1 MTTKNIFIIL
11 PFLLNLGCSFNQLNY
26 DDITKNSYEILF
38 DEGIP
43 KDMQNTLNSILK
55 SSHADSN
62 NLVKVEIKNF
72 MYKEYDIYA
81 GNALRS
87 LETEVKSSIELR
99 INSKKIINKK
109 LSSMKRFNSNE
120 LNPLAD
126 SEMKTFIKREI
137 YMDLINQLVVEV
149 ALIDL

>member
-1 MTTKNIFIIL
+1 MKIKNIFIIL
-11 PFLLNLGCSFNQLNY
+11 PFLFNLGCSFNQLNY
-26 DDITKNSYEILF
+26 DDITKNSYEIIF
-38 DEGIP
+38 DEGVP
-43 KDMQNTLNSILK
+43 KDMQNALNSILK
-55 SSHADSN
+55 SSRADSN

-72 MYKEYDIYA
+72 MYKEYDLYA
-81 GNALRS
+81 GDALRS

-126 SEMKTFIKREI
+126 SEMKTFIKREL
-137 YMDLINQLVVEV
+137 YMDLINQLVMEV

>member
-1 MTTKNIFIIL
+1 MKIKNIFIIL

-55 SSHADSN
+55 SSQADSN

-72 MYKEYDIYA
+72 MYKEYDVYA
-81 GNALRS
+81 GDALRS

-99 INSKKIINKK
+99 IKSKKIINKK

-126 SEMKTFIKREI
+126 SEMKTFIKREL
-137 YMDLINQLVVEV
+137 YMDLINQLVMEV

>member
-1 MTTKNIFIIL
+1 MKIKNIFIIL

-26 DDITKNSYEILF
+26 DDITKNSYEIIF
-38 DEGIP
+38 DEGVP
-43 KDMQNTLNSILK
+43 KDMQNALNSILK
-55 SSHADSN
+55 SSRADSN

-72 MYKEYDIYA
+72 MYKEYDVYA
-81 GNALRS
+81 GDALRS

-126 SEMKTFIKREI
+126 SEMKTFIKREL
-137 YMDLINQLVVEV
+137 YMDLINQLVMEV

>member
-1 MTTKNIFIIL
+1 MKIKNIFIIL
-11 PFLLNLGCSFNQLNY
+11 PFLFNLGCSFNQLNY
-26 DDITKNSYEILF
+26 DDITKNSYEIIF
-38 DEGIP
+38 DEGVP
-43 KDMQNTLNSILK
+43 KDMQNALNSILK
-55 SSHADSN
+55 SSRADSN

-72 MYKEYDIYA
+72 IYKEYDVYA
-81 GNALRS
+81 GDALRS

-126 SEMKTFIKREI
+126 SEMKTFIKREL
-137 YMDLINQLVVEV
+137 YMDLINQLVMEV

>member
-1 MTTKNIFIIL
+1 MTIKNIFIIL

-26 DDITKNSYEILF
+26 DDITKNSYEIIF
-38 DEGIP
+38 DEGVP
-43 KDMQNTLNSILK
+43 KDMQNALNSILK
-55 SSHADSN
+55 SSKADSN

-72 MYKEYDIYA
+72 MYKEYDVYA
-81 GNALRS
+81 GDALRS

-126 SEMKTFIKREI
+126 SEMKTFIKREL
-137 YMDLINQLVVEV
+137 YMDLINQLVMEV

>member
-1 MTTKNIFIIL
+1 MKIKNIFIIL

-26 DDITKNSYEILF
+26 DDITKNSYEIIF
-38 DEGIP
+38 DEGVP
-43 KDMQNTLNSILK
+43 KDMQNALNSILK
-55 SSHADSN
+55 SSQADSN

-81 GNALRS
+81 GDALRS

-126 SEMKTFIKREI
+126 SEMKTFIKREL
-137 YMDLINQLVVEV
+137 YMDLINQLVMEV

>member
-1 MTTKNIFIIL
+1 MKIKNIFIIL

-55 SSHADSN
+55 SSQADSN
-62 NLVKVEIKNF
+62 NLVKVEITNF
-72 MYKEYDIYA
+72 MYKEYDVYA
-81 GNALRS
+81 GDALRS

-126 SEMKTFIKREI
+126 SEMKTFIKREL
-137 YMDLINQLVVEV
+137 YMDLINQLVMEV

>member
-1 MTTKNIFIIL
+1 MKIKNIFIIL

-26 DDITKNSYEILF
+26 DDITKNSYEIIF
-38 DEGIP
+38 DEGVP
-43 KDMQNTLNSILK
+43 KDMQNALNSILK
-55 SSHADSN
+55 SSRADSN

-72 MYKEYDIYA
+72 MYKEYDVYA
-81 GNALRS
+81 GDALRS

-126 SEMKTFIKREI
+126 LEMKTFIKREL
-137 YMDLINQLVVEV
+137 YMDLINQLVMEV

>member
-1 MTTKNIFIIL
+1 MKIKNIFIIL

-26 DDITKNSYEILF
+26 DDITKNSYEIIF
-38 DEGIP
+38 DEGVP
-43 KDMQNTLNSILK
+43 KDMQNALNSILK
-55 SSHADSN
+55 SSQADSN

-72 MYKEYDIYA
+72 MYKEYDVYA
-81 GNALRS
+81 GDALRS

-126 SEMKTFIKREI
+126 SEMKTFIKREL
-137 YMDLINQLVVEV
+137 YMDLINQLVMEV

>member
-1 MTTKNIFIIL
+1 MKIKNIFIIL

-26 DDITKNSYEILF
+26 DDITKNSYEIIF
-38 DEGIP
+38 DEGVP
-43 KDMQNTLNSILK
+43 KDMQNSLNSILK
-55 SSHADSN
+55 SSETDSN

-72 MYKEYDIYA
+72 MYKEYDVYA
-81 GNALRS
+81 GDALRS

-99 INSKKIINKK
+99 IKSKKIINKK

-126 SEMKTFIKREI
+126 SEMKTFIKREL
-137 YMDLINQLVVEV
+137 YMDLVNQLVMEV

>member
-1 MTTKNIFIIL
+1 MTIKNIFILL

-26 DDITKNSYEILF
+26 DDISTNSYEILF

-55 SSHADSN
+55 SSQADSN
-62 NLVKVEIKNF
+62 NLVKVEVKNF

-81 GNALRS
+81 GDALRS

-99 INSKKIINKK
+99 INGKKTINKK

-120 LNPLAD
+120 LNSLAD
-126 SEMKTFIKREI
+126 SEMKTFIKREL
-137 YMDLINQLVVEV
+137 YMDLINQLVMEV

>member
-1 MTTKNIFIIL
+1 MKIKNIFIIL

-55 SSHADSN
+55 SSQADSN

-81 GNALRS
+81 GDALRS

-126 SEMKTFIKREI
+126 SEMKTFIKREL
-137 YMDLINQLVVEV
+137 YMDLINQLVMEV

>member
-1 MTTKNIFIIL
+1 MTIKNIFILL

-26 DDITKNSYEILF
+26 DDISTNSYEMLF

-55 SSHADSN
+55 SSKADSN
-62 NLVKVEIKNF
+62 NLVKVEVKNF

-81 GNALRS
+81 GDALRS

-99 INSKKIINKK
+99 INGKKTINKK

-120 LNPLAD
+120 LNSLAD
-126 SEMKTFIKREI
+126 SEMKTFIKREL
-137 YMDLINQLVVEV
+137 YMDLINQLVMEV

>member
-1 MTTKNIFIIL
+1 MKIKNIFIIL

-26 DDITKNSYEILF
+26 DDITKNSYEIIF
-38 DEGIP
+38 DEGVP
-43 KDMQNTLNSILK
+43 KDMQNALNSILK
-55 SSHADSN
+55 SSRADSN

-72 MYKEYDIYA
+72 MYKEYDVYA
-81 GNALRS
+81 GDALRS

-126 SEMKTFIKREI
+126 SEMKTFIKREL
-137 YMDLINQLVVEV
+137 YMDLVNQLVMEV

>member
-1 MTTKNIFIIL
+1 
-11 PFLLNLGCSFNQLNY
+11 
-26 DDITKNSYEILF
+26 
-38 DEGIP
+38 
-43 KDMQNTLNSILK
+43 MQNTLNSILK

-99 INSKKIINKK
+99 IYSKKIINKK

-126 SEMKTFIKREI
+126 SEMKTFIKREL
-137 YMDLINQLVVEV
+137 YMDLINQLVMEV

>member
-1 MTTKNIFIIL
+1 MKIKNIFIIL
-11 PFLLNLGCSFNQLNY
+11 PFLFNLGCSFNQLNY

-55 SSHADSN
+55 SSQADSN

-81 GNALRS
+81 GDALRS

-126 SEMKTFIKREI
+126 SEMKTFIKREL
-137 YMDLINQLVVEV
+137 YMDLINQLVMEV

>member
-1 MTTKNIFIIL
+1 MKIKNIFIIL
-11 PFLLNLGCSFNQLNY
+11 PFLFNLGCSFNQLNY

-55 SSHADSN
+55 SSQAESN
-62 NLVKVEIKNF
+62 NSTKVEIKNF

-81 GNALRS
+81 GDALRS

-109 LSSMKRFNSNE
+109 LSSMKRLNSNE

-126 SEMKTFIKREI
+126 SEMKTFIKREL
-137 YMDLINQLVVEV
+137 YMDLINQLVMEV

>member
-1 MTTKNIFIIL
+1 MKIKNIFIIL

-26 DDITKNSYEILF
+26 DDITKNSYEIIF

-55 SSHADSN
+55 SSQADSN

-72 MYKEYDIYA
+72 MYKEYDVYA
-81 GNALRS
+81 GDALRS

-126 SEMKTFIKREI
+126 SEMKTFIKREL
-137 YMDLINQLVVEV
+137 YMDLINQLVMEV

>member
-1 MTTKNIFIIL
+1 MTIKNIFIIL

-55 SSHADSN
+55 SSQADSN
-62 NLVKVEIKNF
+62 DLVKVEIKNF

-87 LETEVKSSIELR
+87 LETEVKSSIELS
-99 INSKKIINKK
+99 INGKKIINKK

-126 SEMKTFIKREI
+126 SEMKTFIKREL
-137 YMDLINQLVVEV
+137 YMDLINQLVMEV

>member
-1 MTTKNIFIIL
+1 MKIKNIFIIL

-55 SSHADSN
+55 SSQADSN

-72 MYKEYDIYA
+72 MYKEYDVYA
-81 GNALRS
+81 GDALRS

-126 SEMKTFIKREI
+126 SKMKTFIKREL
-137 YMDLINQLVVEV
+137 YMDLINQLVMEV

>member
-1 MTTKNIFIIL
+1 MKIKNIFIIL
-11 PFLLNLGCSFNQLNY
+11 PFLFNLGCSFNQLNY
-26 DDITKNSYEILF
+26 DDITKNSYEIIF
-38 DEGIP
+38 DEGVP
-43 KDMQNTLNSILK
+43 KDMQNALNSILK
-55 SSHADSN
+55 SSRADSN

-72 MYKEYDIYA
+72 MYKEYDVYA
-81 GNALRS
+81 GDALRS

-126 SEMKTFIKREI
+126 SEMKTFIKREL
-137 YMDLINQLVVEV
+137 YMDLVNQLVMEV

>member
-1 MTTKNIFIIL
+1 MKIKNIFIIL

-26 DDITKNSYEILF
+26 DDITKNSYEIIF
-38 DEGIP
+38 DEGVP
-43 KDMQNTLNSILK
+43 KDMQNALNSILK
-55 SSHADSN
+55 SSQTDSN

-81 GNALRS
+81 GDALRS

-126 SEMKTFIKREI
+126 SEMKTFIKREL
-137 YMDLINQLVVEV
+137 YMDLINQLVMEV

>member
-1 MTTKNIFIIL
+1 MKIKNIFIIL
-11 PFLLNLGCSFNQLNY
+11 PFLFNLGCSFNQLNY
-26 DDITKNSYEILF
+26 DDITKNSYEIIF
-38 DEGIP
+38 DEGVP
-43 KDMQNTLNSILK
+43 KDMQNALNSILK
-55 SSHADSN
+55 SSRADSN

-72 MYKEYDIYA
+72 MYKEYDVYA
-81 GNALRS
+81 GDALRS

-126 SEMKTFIKREI
+126 SEMKTFIKREL
-137 YMDLINQLVVEV
+137 YMDLINQLVMEV

>member
-1 MTTKNIFIIL
+1 MKIKNIFIIL

-26 DDITKNSYEILF
+26 DDITKNSYEIIF
-38 DEGIP
+38 DEGVP
-43 KDMQNTLNSILK
+43 KDMQNALNSILK
-55 SSHADSN
+55 SSRADSN

-72 MYKEYDIYA
+72 MYKEYDVYA
-81 GNALRS
+81 GDALRS

-99 INSKKIINKK
+99 IKSKKIINKK

-126 SEMKTFIKREI
+126 SEMKTFIKREL
-137 YMDLINQLVVEV
+137 YMDLVNQLVMEV

>member
-1 MTTKNIFIIL
+1 MKIKNIFIIL

-26 DDITKNSYEILF
+26 ADITKNSYEILF

-43 KDMQNTLNSILK
+43 KDIQNTLNSILK
-55 SSHADSN
+55 SSQADSN
-62 NLVKVEIKNF
+62 NLVRVEIKNF

-99 INSKKIINKK
+99 ISAKKIINKK

-126 SEMKTFIKREI
+126 SEMKTYIKREL
-137 YMDLINQLVVEV
+137 YMDLINQLVMEV

>member
-1 MTTKNIFIIL
+1 MKIKNIFIIL
-11 PFLLNLGCSFNQLNY
+11 PFLFNLGCSFNQLNY
-26 DDITKNSYEILF
+26 DDITKNSYEIIF
-38 DEGIP
+38 DEGVP
-43 KDMQNTLNSILK
+43 KDMQNALNSILK
-55 SSHADSN
+55 SSRADSN

-72 MYKEYDIYA
+72 MYKEYDLYA
-81 GNALRS
+81 GDALRS

-120 LNPLAD
+120 LNSLAD
-126 SEMKTFIKREI
+126 SEMKTFIKREL
-137 YMDLINQLVVEV
+137 YMDLINQLVMEV

>member
-1 MTTKNIFIIL
+1 MTIKNIFIIL

-26 DDITKNSYEILF
+26 DDIIKNSYEILF

-55 SSHADSN
+55 SSQADSN

-99 INSKKIINKK
+99 ISDKKIINKK

-126 SEMKTFIKREI
+126 SEMKTFIKREL
-137 YMDLINQLVVEV
+137 YMDLINQLVMEV

>member
-1 MTTKNIFIIL
+1 MKIKNIFIIL

-26 DDITKNSYEILF
+26 DDITKNSYEIIF
-38 DEGIP
+38 DEGVP
-43 KDMQNTLNSILK
+43 KDMQNALNSILK
-55 SSHADSN
+55 SSKTDSN
-62 NLVKVEIKNF
+62 NLVRVEIKNF
-72 MYKEYDIYA
+72 MYKEYDVYA
-81 GNALRS
+81 GDALRS

-126 SEMKTFIKREI
+126 SEMKTFIKREL
-137 YMDLINQLVVEV
+137 YMDLINQLVMEV

>member
-1 MTTKNIFIIL
+1 MKIKKIFIIL
-11 PFLLNLGCSFNQLNY
+11 PFLFNLGCSFNQLNY
-26 DDITKNSYEILF
+26 DDITKNSYEIIF
-38 DEGIP
+38 DEGVP
-43 KDMQNTLNSILK
+43 KDMQNALNSILK
-55 SSHADSN
+55 SSRADSN

-72 MYKEYDIYA
+72 MYKEYDLYA
-81 GNALRS
+81 GDALRS

-126 SEMKTFIKREI
+126 SEMKTFIKREL
-137 YMDLINQLVVEV
+137 YMDLINQLVMEV

>member
-1 MTTKNIFIIL
+1 MKIKNIFIIL
-11 PFLLNLGCSFNQLNY
+11 PFLFNLGCSFNQLNY
-26 DDITKNSYEILF
+26 DDITKNSYEIIF
-38 DEGIP
+38 DEGVP
-43 KDMQNTLNSILK
+43 KDMQNALNSILK
-55 SSHADSN
+55 SSRADSN

-72 MYKEYDIYA
+72 MYKEYDVYA
-81 GNALRS
+81 GDALRS

-99 INSKKIINKK
+99 VNSKKIINKK

-126 SEMKTFIKREI
+126 SEMKTFIKREL
-137 YMDLINQLVVEV
+137 YMDLINQLVMEV

>member
-1 MTTKNIFIIL
+1 MKIKNIFIIL

-26 DDITKNSYEILF
+26 DDITKNSYEIIF
-38 DEGIP
+38 DEGVP
-43 KDMQNTLNSILK
+43 KDMQNSLNSILK
-55 SSHADSN
+55 SSETDSN

-72 MYKEYDIYA
+72 MYKEYDVYA
-81 GNALRS
+81 GDALRS

-126 SEMKTFIKREI
+126 SEMKTFIKREL
-137 YMDLINQLVVEV
+137 YMDLINQLVMEV

>member
-1 MTTKNIFIIL
+1 MKIKNIFIIL

-26 DDITKNSYEILF
+26 DDITKNSYEIIF
-38 DEGIP
+38 DEGVP
-43 KDMQNTLNSILK
+43 KDIQNALNSILK
-55 SSHADSN
+55 SSQTDSN

-81 GNALRS
+81 GDALRS

-126 SEMKTFIKREI
+126 SEMKTFIKREL
-137 YMDLINQLVVEV
+137 YMDLINQLVMEV

>member
-1 MTTKNIFIIL
+1 MKIKNIFIIL

-55 SSHADSN
+55 SSQADSN

-72 MYKEYDIYA
+72 MYKEYDVYA
-81 GNALRS
+81 GDALRS

-126 SEMKTFIKREI
+126 SEMKTFIKREL
-137 YMDLINQLVVEV
+137 YMDLINQLVMEV

>member
-1 MTTKNIFIIL
+1 MTIKNIFILL
-11 PFLLNLGCSFNQLNY
+11 PFLLNLGCSFNQLKY
-26 DDITKNSYEILF
+26 DDISTNSYEILF

-55 SSHADSN
+55 SSKADSN
-62 NLVKVEIKNF
+62 NLVKVEVKNF

-81 GNALRS
+81 GDALRS

-99 INSKKIINKK
+99 INGKKTINKK

-120 LNPLAD
+120 LNSLAD
-126 SEMKTFIKREI
+126 SEMKTFIKREL
-137 YMDLINQLVVEV
+137 YMDLINQLVIEV

>member
-1 MTTKNIFIIL
+1 MKIKNIFIIL
-11 PFLLNLGCSFNQLNY
+11 PFLFNLGCSFNQLNY
-26 DDITKNSYEILF
+26 DDITKNSYEIIF
-38 DEGIP
+38 DEGVP
-43 KDMQNTLNSILK
+43 KDMQNALNSILK
-55 SSHADSN
+55 SSRADSN

-81 GNALRS
+81 GDALRS

-126 SEMKTFIKREI
+126 SEMKTFIKREL
-137 YMDLINQLVVEV
+137 YMDLINQLVMEV

>member
-1 MTTKNIFIIL
+1 MKIKKIFIIL

-26 DDITKNSYEILF
+26 DDITKNSYEIIF
-38 DEGIP
+38 DEGVP
-43 KDMQNTLNSILK
+43 KDIQNALNSILK
-55 SSHADSN
+55 SSQTDSN

-126 SEMKTFIKREI
+126 SEMKIFIKREL
-137 YMDLINQLVVEV
+137 YMDLINQLVMEV

>member
-1 MTTKNIFIIL
+1 MKIKNIFIIL

-55 SSHADSN
+55 SSQADSN

-126 SEMKTFIKREI
+126 SEMKTFIKREL
-137 YMDLINQLVVEV
+137 YMDLINQLVMEV